1 MSTAPPLPAAPPAAP
16 EKNEIT
22 IVSHSFLFY
31 WWPVWLVGLILAALT
46 YFDSHRMAIV
56 PRKTEAI
63 RDAKVI
69 YPKDG
74 VESMVHGDI
83 LLLPSDSHLD
93 LKDPSDPNSPPVE
106 PKNYLHVA
114 KHANYGVTFTVVLV
128 LVIII
133 TNVPLRGMWSVMVI
147 MLVVLLSIILGL
159 ARLWGPI
166 LELLSYLDI
175 RINAGGYLFISL
187 ILLLVWVITLVFFD
201 RQIYIVFTPGQFKVC
216 TEIGGGEKVFDTMG
230 MKMEK
235 QRSNLFLHWVLGLGS
250 GDLIVRTA
258 GAAAEHFDLQ
268 NVLFIGRKVKMIEEM
283 LQKRKVTETR

>member
-31 WWPVWLVGLILAALT
+31 WWPVWIVGLILAALT
-46 YFDSHRMAIV
+46 YVDSYRMAIV
-56 PRKTEAI
+56 PKKTEAI

-69 YPKDG
+69 YHKDG
-74 VESMVHGDI
+74 VESMVHGEI
-83 LLLPSDSHLD
+83 LLLPPNSLD
-93 LKDPSDPNSPPVE
+93 LKDPSDSNSAPVE

-114 KHANYGVTFTVVLV
+114 KHANYGVTFTTVLV

-147 MLVVLLSIILGL
+147 MLGIFLVIIFYL
-159 ARLWGPI
+159 AKLWGPI
-166 LELLSYLDI
+166 LELLGFLDI

-187 ILLLVWVITLVFFD
+187 SLLLVWVITVVFFD

-268 NVLFIGRKVKMIEEM
+268 NVLFISHKVKMIEEM